1 MNYNYLK
8 IGERIRKERKALKQ
22 TQTVFAE
29 NFNVTRRTV
38 SNWENGEYPPNFQQ
52 MIDMCKVFDC
62 EMGYLLCE
70 DGYENKTRAT
80 TDICEKTGFSEKAVY
95 MLEQRKECLK
105 ENENSVAAFTSFL
118 IENGKEVYDRIEE
131 LKNHNENMK
140 QLEES
145 EYCEVIHETYKNAK
159 FSRENIATVESEED
173 IYFTLLE
180 NAINNKS
187 QDTTVV
193 KEKKNVMK
201 NLQDKGF
208 TVEQLNLINRSYPI
222 LKMQDGV
229 DAKKFAIS
237 NAFMDIVKAYLD
249 KSRLDYSVDAA
260 AFMSIVDDYLQ
271 KESEENG

>member
-1 MNYNYLK
+1 MNYDYLK

-22 TQTVFAE
+22 TQIVFAE
-29 NFNVTRRTV
+29 NLNVTRRTV
-38 SNWENGEYPPNFQQ
+38 TNWENGEKPPKFQQ
-52 MIDMCKVFDC
+52 MIDMCKMFDC

-70 DGYENKTRAT
+70 DGYENKTRVT
-80 TDICEKTGFSEKAVY
+80 TDICEKTGLSEKAVY
-95 MLEQRKECLK
+95 MLEQRKKHLK
-105 ENENSVAAFTSFL
+105 KNENSVAVFTSFF

-145 EYCEVIHETYKNAK
+145 EYCEVIHKTYKNAK

-180 NAINNKS
+180 NAINNIR
-187 QDTTVV
+187 QDEAII
-193 KEKKNVMK
+193 KEKKNVME
-201 NLQDKGF
+201 NLQNQGF
-208 TVEQLNLINRSYPI
+208 TVEQLNLVNRSYPI

-237 NAFMDIVKAYLD
+237 NAFMDIVQAYLD
-249 KSRLDYSVDAA
+249 KSRLDYSVDAT
-260 AFMSIVDDYLQ
+260 AFMGIVEEYLQ